1 LSGVGG
7 NYDAVKLLSERR
19 AYSCFTGPC
28 WSNNRNDFILQQIW
42 QWILEIHF
50 VILGTLMLTLK
61 RVAKKF
67 YQTKSEVP
75 VIRNLSVTLKK
86 GEVYGFLGPNGAG
99 KTTTVK
105 LIGGLLFPD
114 EGSITIAKA
123 TAGTV
128 AAQQQ
133 IGFMPENPQFYR
145 HLKAKEVLEFTGQL
159 FNLDPAVI
167 KARTTTLLQ
176 QVGLVNSAEL
186 LVKNF
191 SKGMHQRL
199 GFAVAL
205 MNDPALLVL
214 DEPLDGLDPIG
225 RLDFKRLIA
234 QAKKDG
240 RTVFFS
246 THILSDVEEICDRVG
261 IIVGGRLIS
270 EGSPKQLIK
279 GKASSLEEYFVALV
293 RKNA

>member
-1 LSGVGG
+1 
-7 NYDAVKLLSERR
+7 
-19 AYSCFTGPC
+19 
-28 WSNNRNDFILQQIW
+28 
-42 QWILEIHF
+42 
-50 VILGTLMLTLK
+50 MLTLK

-67 YQTKSEVP
+67 YQIREEIP
-75 VIRNLSVTLKK
+75 VIDNLSISVKK

-105 LIGGLLFPD
+105 LIGGLLFTDQGTITIGKQPA
-114 EGSITIAKA
+114 GSI
-123 TAGTV
+123 

-145 HLKAKEVLEFTGQL
+145 HLKAREVLEFVGQL
-159 FNLDPAVI
+159 FGLEPDTIATRSA
-167 KARTTTLLQ
+167 KLLG
-176 QVGLVNSAEL
+176 QVGLAKSSDLPVR
-186 LVKNF
+186 NF

-225 RLDFKRLIA
+225 RLDFKRLIT
-234 QAKKDG
+234 QARKEG

-246 THILSDVEEICDRVG
+246 SHILSDVEELCDRVG
-261 IIVGGRLIS
+261 IVVRGRLVA
-270 EGSPKQLIK
+270 EGPPKKLIK
-279 GKASSLEEYFVALV
+279 GKAKTLEEYFVQLV
-293 RKNA
+293 RSHD